1 MKNLLLTFILLLST
15 QNFFVAQNTQTRS
28 YLEVNAGLA
37 RIFYDSYFPGI
48 SFLVGQQK
56 FLAPQTFLEYQVGL
70 ALPSIAT
77 AKVGVG
83 YQGEGIGFSAG
94 VRLFPAFVYGQTH
107 FNLRNG
113 QINIS
118 AEISP
123 FNLNNW
129 DLGPSFGANNIFTLG
144 YQWNIG
150 KSRKK

>member
-1 MKNLLLTFILLLST
+1 MKNILLTFLLLLST
-15 QNFFVAQNTQTRS
+15 QNCFVAQNTQTRS
-28 YLEVNAGLA
+28 YLEINAGLA
-37 RIFYDSYFPGI
+37 RISYDEYFPGI

-83 YQGEGIGFSAG
+83 YQWEGIGFSTG
-94 VRLFPAFVYGQTH
+94 VRIFPAFVYGQTH

-118 AEISP
+118 VEISP
-123 FNLNNW
+123 FNLDNW
-129 DLGPSFGANNIFTLG
+129 ELGPSYGANNIFTLG

-150 KSRKK
+150 KSRIN

>member
-1 MKNLLLTFILLLST
+1 MKNLLLTYLLLLST

-28 YLEVNAGLA
+28 YLEINAGIA
-37 RIFYDSYFPGI
+37 RIYYDGYFPGVSYLI
-48 SFLVGQQK
+48 GQQK

-94 VRLFPAFVYGQTH
+94 VRIFPAFIYGQVH
-107 FNLRNG
+107 FNMRKG

-118 AEISP
+118 AEKSP
-123 FNLNNW
+123 FDLNNW
-129 DLGPSFGANNIFTLG
+129 DIGPSFGADHIFTLG

>member
-1 MKNLLLTFILLLST
+1 MKKLLLTLLLLLGS

-28 YLEVNAGLA
+28 YLEINAGLA

-94 VRLFPAFVYGQTH
+94 VRIFPAFVY
-107 FNLRNG
+107 
-113 QINIS
+113 
-118 AEISP
+118 
-123 FNLNNW
+123 
-129 DLGPSFGANNIFTLG
+129 
-144 YQWNIG
+144 
-150 KSRKK
+150 